1 MNTFE
6 WEERIEKESYTLD
19 QYLKKSPP
27 VLSQELKQ
35 KYTKSLEEYKKAL
48 KEAEMIMKVSL
59 FGNSSLKSLAENIK
73 RVIYKIEDY
82 LYLYKNWKP
91 ATSAATPAQAPPAPP
106 APAAP
111 AAPAPTTP
119 ADTNPIVPPPVT
131 PTDTST
137 QVGGN
142 TNTQVGGNTNTQV
155 GGNTN
160 TQAGGNTYTQAG
172 QNHLTPT
179 TPVTDNEG
187 EPKTGFFTPTNI
199 LLVLL
204 VVGGGIFFMT
214 RKGK

>member
-48 KEAEMIMKVSL
+48 KEAEMIMQVSL

-91 ATSAATPAQAPPAPP
+91 TP
-106 APAAP
+106 P
-111 AAPAPTTP
+111 AAPAPAKSPVAPP
-119 ADTNPIVPPPVT
+119 ATKPIVPAPVAPPAINPIVPAPVAPPVT
-131 PTDTST
+131 KPIVPAPVAPPATKPIVPAPVAPPATKPIVPAPVT
-137 QVGGN
+137 P
-142 TNTQVGGNTNTQV
+142 
-155 GGNTN
+155 
-160 TQAGGNTYTQAG
+160 
-172 QNHLTPT
+172 PT
-179 TPVTDNEG
+179 TNNEE

-204 VVGGGIFFMT
+204 VVGGGFFLLT

>member
-91 ATSAATPAQAPPAPP
+91 TP
-106 APAAP
+106 P
-111 AAPAPTTP
+111 AAPAPAKSPVAPP
-119 ADTNPIVPPPVT
+119 ATKPIVPAPVT
-131 PTDTST
+131 PPA
-137 QVGGN
+137 
-142 TNTQVGGNTNTQV
+142 TN
-155 GGNTN
+155 
-160 TQAGGNTYTQAG
+160 
-172 QNHLTPT
+172 
-179 TPVTDNEG
+179 NEE

-204 VVGGGIFFMT
+204 VVGGGFFLLT

>member
-48 KEAEMIMKVSL
+48 KEAEMIMQVSL

-91 ATSAATPAQAPPAPP
+91 TP
-106 APAAP
+106 P
-111 AAPAPTTP
+111 AAPAPAKSPVAPP
-119 ADTNPIVPPPVT
+119 ATKPIVPAPVAPPATKPIVPAPVT
-131 PTDTST
+131 P
-137 QVGGN
+137 
-142 TNTQVGGNTNTQV
+142 
-155 GGNTN
+155 
-160 TQAGGNTYTQAG
+160 
-172 QNHLTPT
+172 PT
-179 TPVTDNEG
+179 TNNEE

-204 VVGGGIFFMT
+204 VVGGGFFLLT

>member
-91 ATSAATPAQAPPAPP
+91 TP
-106 APAAP
+106 P
-111 AAPAPTTP
+111 AAPAPAKSPVGPP
-119 ADTNPIVPPPVT
+119 ATKPIVPAPVARPATKPIVPAPVT
-131 PTDTST
+131 P
-137 QVGGN
+137 
-142 TNTQVGGNTNTQV
+142 
-155 GGNTN
+155 
-160 TQAGGNTYTQAG
+160 
-172 QNHLTPT
+172 PT
-179 TPVTDNEG
+179 TNNEE

-204 VVGGGIFFMT
+204 VVGGGFFLLT

>member
-91 ATSAATPAQAPPAPP
+91 ATSAATPAPAPSP
-106 APAAP
+106 RQSPLPAASSP
-111 AAPAPTTP
+111 GRRTP
-119 ADTNPIVPPPVT
+119 ATALCQSSGYPARRPVRESHIR
-131 PTDTST
+131 P
-137 QVGGN
+137 
-142 TNTQVGGNTNTQV
+142 
-155 GGNTN
+155 
-160 TQAGGNTYTQAG
+160 
-172 QNHLTPT
+172 
-179 TPVTDNEG
+179 
-187 EPKTGFFTPTNI
+187 
-199 LLVLL
+199 
-204 VVGGGIFFMT
+204 
-214 RKGK
+214 